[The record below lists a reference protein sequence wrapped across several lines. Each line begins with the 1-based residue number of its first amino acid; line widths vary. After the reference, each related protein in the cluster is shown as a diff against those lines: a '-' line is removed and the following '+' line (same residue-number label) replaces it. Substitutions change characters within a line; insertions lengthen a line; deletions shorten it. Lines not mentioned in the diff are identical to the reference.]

1 MSNKKNYA
9 LFEKAYILYS
19 DGKIDEA
26 IKKLTPAAED
36 GFGEAEEFLASL
48 LELKGQ
54 YTEAEK
60 WYKRAIEHGRIPS
73 KDALSALY
81 DVMESKGMLKRPSDS
96 AFRMTTN
103 RYVDFE
109 YPVFSRRSGLPK
121 DYESLEKM
129 FIGYTKAAFPNWKE
143 GMDTKK
149 QGAPTNEGQLGHD
162 DYLYLSIAFLT
173 HPENTGYH
181 YEKLTLSIYLR
192 SLNYDR
198 EPYNS
203 RKDEY
208 LKIEKSLRS
217 KGLCGLVYKAPT
229 ATAAASLIMQQLAK
243 ELMFKST
250 DNSWYFDVLETLF
263 NRLAIEI
270 VGLRPPV
277 AHVVNQLFDVPLSL
291 LLRTKIITEEDL
303 AKPFFKEKE
312 HVTFAHVLEYLDMPV
327 YQVFRKI
334 GSADPYTMEINMVL
348 KSAEANES
356 FFIQWP
362 NDPPCTH
369 LMHFPPEPKKNDY
382 VQIKNTRGQVIENYY
397 ETVCSFS
404 DMRKTLSEYG
414 HLFFTCCL
422 CELGEIDAAYV
433 PDEYFERRTQQYAEY
448 MTRLNYPQDVVD
460 EYLARGSKYGTR
472 GDI

>member
-9 LFEKAYILYS
+9 LFEKAFMLY
-19 DGKIDEA
+19 DNGKIDEA

-48 LELKGQ
+48 LELQGQ

-73 KDALSALY
+73 KDALSNLY

-109 YPVFSRRSGLPK
+109 YPVFSRRLGLPE
-121 DYESLEKM
+121 DYENLEKM
-129 FIGYTKAAFPNWKE
+129 YIGYTKAAFPNWKK

-149 QGAPTNEGQLGHD
+149 QGAPKEEGQLGDD
-162 DYLYLSIAFLT
+162 DYLHLSIAFLT
-173 HPENTGYH
+173 HPDNTGYP
-181 YEKLTLSIYLR
+181 YEKLCLSIYLR

-198 EPYNS
+198 EPYN
-203 RKDEY
+203 RHKDEY

-229 ATAAASLIMQQLAK
+229 VTAAASLITQQLAK
-243 ELMFKST
+243 ELMLKST
-250 DNSWYFDVLETLF
+250 DNSWYFDVLEAL
-263 NRLAIEI
+263 NRRFVIETM
-270 VGLRPPV
+270 GMEPPIAAV
-277 AHVVNQLFDVPLSL
+277 LLQLFDKSASVVVKSGL
-291 LLRTKIITEEDL
+291 LTEEDL
-303 AKPFFKEKE
+303 EKPFFKENENISFK
-312 HVTFAHVLEYLDMPV
+312 HILEYLDMPV
-327 YQVFRKI
+327 YEVFLRL
-334 GSADPYTMEINMVL
+334 GDVDLYSADIKWVL
-348 KSAEANES
+348 KSAADDDS
-356 FFIQWP
+356 FFIKWP

-369 LMHFPPEPKKNDY
+369 LLHFPPEPKAKDY
-382 VQIKNTRGQVIENYY
+382 ANFKDTKGRLIVDYY
-397 ETVCSFS
+397 EAICAFS
-404 DMRKTLSEYG
+404 DLRKQTSEEGFLYS
-414 HLFFTCCL
+414 TCFL

-433 PDEYFERRTQQYAEY
+433 PDEYFERRTQQFAEL
-448 MTRLNYPQDVVD
+448 MTRLSYPKKVVD